1 MCVCVCVCVRAD
13 FRFPIFLCLMEHFLC
28 VCISVY
34 VHVCMFVCVRASEH
48 GLDMSYLRSALIFM
62 LTVANTGVF
71 LQLAAD
77 VSEAMS
83 MLLLKPNNTPLVT
96 AAMMDAG
103 H

>member
-1 MCVCVCVCVRAD
+1 M
-13 FRFPIFLCLMEHFLC
+13 
-28 VCISVY
+28 CISVY
-34 VHVCMFVCVRASEH
+34 VNVCVCACMCACVRACVRVSEH
-48 GLDMSYLRSALIFM
+48 GLDMSYFRSALTFM
-62 LTVANTGVF
+62 LTVANTSVF

-77 VSEAMS
+77 AFEAMS